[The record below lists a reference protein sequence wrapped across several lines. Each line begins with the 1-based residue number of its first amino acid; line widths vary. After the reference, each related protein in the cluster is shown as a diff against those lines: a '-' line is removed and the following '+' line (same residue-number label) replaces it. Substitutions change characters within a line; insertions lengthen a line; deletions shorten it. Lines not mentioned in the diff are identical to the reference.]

1 MAAIL
6 GLIGTEDY
14 AANRFKNPRRKV
26 FYDYPN
32 GAAPLTG
39 LLSLMDEED
48 SDDPE
53 FSWFEKRKK
62 QQRTE
67 TASQGSSKGP
77 FLTSAGADGGDPIT
91 LTAGTEY
98 QLKVDASEEF
108 RVGHIFRAIVTKTGG
123 TVNIELHGRVTD
135 IVSSTVIKFTPLV
148 TVTGVDNGTTN
159 ENVDKEVLIIG
170 SAYAQGAVGSSEAVY
185 YEPIEPANYCQIF
198 RSEFS
203 ITGTALKTSARYD
216 ETGPYKDKSKEASL
230 NHMVEL
236 ERAFMFGTRSK
247 SIDATTNLPTYTT
260 GGVLWHLQQWE
271 AADSAYR
278 GGTGAAAVTADTDDL
293 KRIIE
298 NTSGTLNEKS
308 YDGYLERVF
317 RTTNNRANEKLC
329 LCGNQFLMVVNQLY
343 RSKSV
348 LNADLPMTETY
359 GMSVVR
365 HLTPFG
371 TLYYK
376 THPLYNENAGLR
388 ASALIL
394 DVPNLKYR
402 YVQGR
407 DTDLLKNRQPN
418 NADYRMDEWLG
429 ECGTEIRF
437 PEAHMFIKNV
447 LDYTP

>member
-14 AANRFKNPRRKV
+14 AANRFKNPRRKI

-62 QQRTE
+62 AQRTE
-67 TASQGSSKGP
+67 TKSQGVGGGP
-77 FLTSAGADGGDPIT
+77 LLDAGGVDLGATAT
-91 LTAGTEY
+91 LTAGTAY
-98 QLKVDASEEF
+98 QLVVDANEEF
-108 RVGHIFRAIVTKTGG
+108 RVGHIFRVLLTYTAQTGTKE
-123 TVNIELHGRVTD
+123 IHGRVLDLVSTD
-135 IVSSTVIKFTPLV
+135 KIKFTPLV
-148 TVTGVDNGTTN
+148 TQTAIDNTLTTDN
-159 ENVDKEVLIIG
+159 IDKEVLVIG

-185 YEPIEPANYCQIF
+185 FEPIEPLNYCQIF

-247 SIDATTNLPTYTT
+247 SIDSTTNLPTYTT

-278 GGTGAAAVTADTDDL
+278 GGTGAAAVTADSDDL
-293 KRIIE
+293 KRIIN
-298 NTSGTLNEKS
+298 NTSGTLNEKA

-371 TLYYK
+371 TLFYK
-376 THPLYNENAGLR
+376 THPLYNENAALR

-437 PEAHMFIKNV
+437 PEAHMFIQNV

>member
-32 GAAPLTG
+32 GSAPLTG

-62 QQRTE
+62 QQRTD

-77 FLTSAGADGGDPIT
+77 VLDAAAADAGDPVT
-91 LTAGTEY
+91 LTAGTLY
-98 QLKVDASEEF
+98 HLVVASNEEF
-108 RVGHIFRAIVTKTGG
+108 RVGHIFRAILTTTGG
-123 TVNIELHGRVTD
+123 TVNVEVQGRVTD
-135 IVSSTVIKFTPLV
+135 IVSTNKIKFTPLA
-148 TVTGVDNGTTN
+148 TVAGIDNGTTN
-159 ENVDKEVLIIG
+159 ENVTKEVLIIG
-170 SAYAQGAVGSSEAVY
+170 SAYAQGAAGSSEAVY
-185 YEPIEPANYCQIF
+185 YEPIEPINYCQIF

-230 NHMVEL
+230 NHMVEM
-236 ERAFMFGTRSK
+236 ERAFMFGIRSK

-260 GGVLWHLQQWE
+260 GGVLWHLAQWE
-271 AADSAYR
+271 AANSAYR
-278 GGTGAAAVTADTDDL
+278 GGSGAAAVTADTDDL

-298 NTSGTLNEKS
+298 NSAGTLNEKA

-317 RTTNNRANEKLC
+317 RTTNNRANEKLV

-348 LNADLPMTETY
+348 LNASLPMTETY
-359 GMSVVR
+359 GMNVVR
-365 HLTPFG
+365 HTTPFG
-371 TLYYK
+371 TIYYK

-388 ASALIL
+388 ASALFL

-407 DTDLLKNRQPN
+407 DTDLLKNRQN
-418 NADYRMDEWLG
+418 NNEDLRRDEWLG

-437 PEAHMFIKNV
+437 PESHMFIKNV
-447 LDYTP
+447 LDYAP